1 MIHHKSNKFNSFHV
15 NNMFLN
21 ANWNSQDKCLPLAS
35 FFQSRSFQFII
46 IIFLAYS
53 LSGCVSH
60 KKAQLRDR
68 QLGKV
73 ISTARSY
80 IGTPYKWGGVNRSGM
95 DCSGL
100 LYVSFKSA
108 GMDIPR
114 TSAMQSEGGGK
125 VKFGKLRP
133 GDLVFFAMGRKRR
146 KITHVGLVT
155 EVRGNKDVR
164 FIHASSSLGVI
175 ETNIHTDYYTKKF
188 RKARR
193 YF

>member
-1 MIHHKSNKFNSFHV
+1 MIS
-15 NNMFLN
+15 
-21 ANWNSQDKCLPLAS
+21 
-35 FFQSRSFQFII
+35 
-46 IIFLAYS
+46 S

-60 KKAQLRDR
+60 KKAKLRER
-68 QLGKV
+68 QLETV

-100 LYVSFKSA
+100 LFVSFKSA

-125 VKFGKLRP
+125 VKFRKLRP

-155 EVRGNKDVR
+155 EVRGNNDVR

>member
-1 MIHHKSNKFNSFHV
+1 ML
-15 NNMFLN
+15 LN
-21 ANWNSQDKCLPLAS
+21 AKGNTQVLYSFLAT
-35 FFQSRSFQFII
+35 FFQSRSFHFII
-46 IIFLAYS
+46 IILLTYS

-60 KKAQLRDR
+60 KKAQLRER
-68 QLGKV
+68 QLETV

-100 LYVSFKSA
+100 LFVSFKSA

-125 VKFGKLRP
+125 VKFRKLRP

-155 EVRGNKDVR
+155 EVRGNNDVR

>member
-1 MIHHKSNKFNSFHV
+1 MTQHKSSK
-15 NNMFLN
+15 LY
-21 ANWNSQDKCLPLAS
+21 
-35 FFQSRSFQFII
+35 FFQLLITI
-46 IIFLAYS
+46 LVLTT
-53 LSGCVSH
+53 LSSCITS
-60 KKAQLRDR
+60 KKAKIRERKLDT
-68 QLGKV
+68 
-73 ISTARSY
+73 IIATSRSY

-108 GMDIPR
+108 GMTIPR
-114 TSAMQSEGGGK
+114 TSAEQSKTGGK
-125 VKFGKLRP
+125 VKFRKLKK
-133 GDLVFFAMGRKRR
+133 GDLVFFAMGKRRR

-155 EVRGNKDVR
+155 EVRSKNDVR

-175 ETNIHTDYYTKKF
+175 ETNIYTDYYTKKF

>member
-1 MIHHKSNKFNSFHV
+1 MIQHKSNKFNSFHE
-15 NNMFLN
+15 NIMLINTHRN
-21 ANWNSQDKCLPLAS
+21 PKTKHSYQAI
-35 FFQSRSFQFII
+35 FFQPKSFY
-46 IIFLAYS
+46 IFLFILLSSS

-60 KKAQLRDR
+60 KKAQLRER
-68 QLGKV
+68 QLETV

-100 LYVSFKSA
+100 LFVSFKSA

-125 VKFGKLRP
+125 VKFRKLRP

-155 EVRGNKDVR
+155 EVRGNNDVR

>member
-1 MIHHKSNKFNSFHV
+1 MMQLHKSNKFSSST
-15 NNMFLN
+15 L
-21 ANWNSQDKCLPLAS
+21 
-35 FFQSRSFQFII
+35 
-46 IIFLAYS
+46 IIFILLIIVS
-53 LSGCVSH
+53 TSCVSS
-60 KKAQLRDR
+60 KKARQREQQLD
-68 QLGKV
+68 KV

-100 LYVSFKSA
+100 LFVSFKSA

-114 TSAMQSEGGGK
+114 TSAMQSKGGGK
-125 VKFGKLRP
+125 AKFNKLKP
-133 GDLVFFAMGRKRR
+133 GDLVFFAMSKKRR

-155 EVRGNKDVR
+155 EVRGRNDVR